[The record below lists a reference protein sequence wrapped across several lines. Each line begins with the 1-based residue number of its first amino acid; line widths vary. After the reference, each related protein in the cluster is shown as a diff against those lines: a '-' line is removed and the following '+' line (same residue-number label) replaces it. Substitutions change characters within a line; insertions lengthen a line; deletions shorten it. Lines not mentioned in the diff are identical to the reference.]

1 MAAATTLDRANEI
14 LDDEALAEEKLLEEL
29 ENEEIPSHLREAR
42 LQSLKNEAE
51 QFKMM
56 KQKSHGMYTEIMEE
70 KQFLDM
76 TTSEDR
82 CVVHFFH
89 SDFRRCAIMDTHL
102 EKLSKTYFETKF
114 SKINV
119 DNAKFFVEK
128 LKIRM
133 LPALICFNKGIVCD
147 RVIGFEELGNTDSF
161 QTMLLEK
168 RLGKSGV
175 IDIPEEFKTKKTI
188 FGHSKMH
195 TNDDSSDDDD

>member
-29 ENEEIPSHLREAR
+29 ENEEIPAHLREAR
-42 LQSLKNEAE
+42 LQSLKSEAE
-51 QFKMM
+51 QFKLM
-56 KQKSHGMYTEIMEE
+56 KEKSHGMYTEIMEE

-89 SDFRRCAIMDTHL
+89 ADFRRCAIMDTHL
-102 EKLSKTYFETKF
+102 EKLSKIYFETKF
-114 SKINV
+114 AKINV

-147 RVIGFEELGNTDSF
+147 RVIGFEDLGNTDSF
-161 QTMLLEK
+161 QTIVLEK

-175 IDIPEEFKTKKTI
+175 IDIPEEFNTKKTI
-188 FGHSKMH
+188 FGHRKINR
-195 TNDDSSDDDD
+195 NDDSSDDDD